1 MGTVR
6 GQSSQ
11 QGISRNACVADHR
24 NGCLYNWTYSSLGEQ
39 YSQPRDKCSGC
50 VDNTARLAKYPRHPL
65 LDSHVHK
72 LHLYSLGIVFGI
84 FSVLQTM
91 ATRQQPVLWLEENDT
106 GILAEGEE
114 ESSAVSIERRIIGEV
129 PTM

>member
-6 GQSSQ
+6 GKSSQ
-11 QGISRNACVADHR
+11 QGISRDACVADHR
-24 NGCLYNWTYSSLGEQ
+24 NGCLYNRTYLFLGEQ

-50 VDNTARLAKYPRHPL
+50 VDNTARLANYPKHPY
-65 LDSHVHK
+65 LDNHVHK
-72 LHLYSLGIVFGI
+72 LHLLSLGIVFGL

-91 ATRQQPVLWLEENDT
+91 TTRQQPVLWLEENDT

-114 ESSAVSIERRIIGEV
+114 ESSAASIERRIIGEV